1 MNMPSPASTA
11 SPLTPEVLERLHA
24 AGLRLTVATRAVLG
38 VLAGSPQSSPCHFEV
53 LAQLK
58 ARGVAINRVTLYRL
72 LDRLAAC
79 GLLLRHPDPHER
91 RWRFTWAGASPT
103 RAPPASLTAAA
114 TAASPAPAAA
124 LAALSTRLAPAA
136 QTALQPQFECDSC
149 HQLLAL
155 PLALG
160 QDEAA
165 PNASSQA
172 RPQAQA
178 GFGFEAQAQAQ
189 LHAQALAQNW
199 AAALAALGHRAQRLD
214 LTLHGTCAG
223 CSHSTTQHPANPA
236 NPTT

>member
-1 MNMPSPASTA
+1 MNMPSPSPASTA

-38 VLAGSPQSSPCHFEV
+38 VLAAAPNSSPCHFEV

-79 GLLLRHPDPHER
+79 GLLLRHPDPNER

-103 RAPPASLTAAA
+103 PASPV
-114 TAASPAPAAA
+114 S
-124 LAALSTRLAPAA
+124 PAA
-136 QTALQPQFECDSC
+136 QTALQPHFECDSC
-149 HQLLAL
+149 HQLL
-155 PLALG
+155 PLALEPG
-160 QDEAA
+160 AAA
-165 PNASSQA
+165 PGAM
-172 RPQAQA
+172 PQTQTPA
-178 GFGFEAQAQAQ
+178 EHEAQ

-199 AAALAALGHRAQRLD
+199 AAALAALGHRAQWLD

-223 CSHSTTQHPANPA
+223 CSNSTTTTPHPA